1 MCLERNPRLV
11 FARMTGWGQDG
22 PWSQAAGHD
31 MNYIAITGALHGLGQ
46 DPGRPHFPSNLLGD
60 FGGGSTYL
68 VIGILAALLEARA
81 SGQGQVVDAAIV
93 DGTAHLNAM
102 RVDLRGRSGST
113 PGAARSGMLDGGT
126 PWYDLYETADGE
138 HVSVGA
144 LEPQFW
150 TALVER
156 IGVDLPDRDDPANH
170 AAIRDALT
178 ARFKER
184 TQAEW
189 AEVFDGTDACV
200 APVVPLSEAPR
211 APAPRRAR
219 HLRRA
224 RRRHPAGAG
233 AALLAHRRHDQRSR
247 PRCPASTPARRWPP
261 GASPTSTRS
270 SPAAPRPRPVTMLPF
285 LFLGTRAEDDVAQ
298 QEYDAVLAG
307 CGLRPDELVRVRLEQ
322 GPLGEVDL
330 ADWSG
335 IILGGGPFNVS
346 DPEDTKS
353 AAQLQRRGRPP
364 RPRRPGGRRGLPV
377 PRRLLRHRRPRR
389 PAAAASSTGPTA
401 SRSARCRCG

>member
-1 MCLERNPRLV
+1 MTYELGQGTGPLRGVKVVEVAGIGPGPHACMILADLGADVIRVDRAGGGMFGMGEKDLLNRGRPSVALDLKRPEAVATVLDLVEQADVLVEGMRPGAIERMGLGPDVCLERNPRLV

-81 SGQGQVVDAAIV
+81 GGQGQVVDAAIV
-93 DGTAHLNAM
+93 DGTAHLNAIASTFAA
-102 RVDLRGRSGST
+102 VGLDSGRR
-113 PGAARSGMLDGGT
+113 ASGMLDGGS

-150 TALVER
+150 AALVER
-156 IGVDLPDRDDPANH
+156 IGIELPDRDDPANH

-200 APVVPLSEAPR
+200 APVVPLSDAPR
-211 APAPRRAR
+211 HPHLAARGTFVERDGVAQPAPAPRFSRTA
-219 HLRRA
+219 A
-224 RRRHPAGAG
+224 AIGGPPAQPGEHTRTALAAWGIADVDALIASG
-233 AALLAHRRHDQRSR
+233 AATQA
-247 PRCPASTPARRWPP
+247 
-261 GASPTSTRS
+261 
-270 SPAAPRPRPVTMLPF
+270 
-285 LFLGTRAEDDVAQ
+285 
-298 QEYDAVLAG
+298 
-307 CGLRPDELVRVRLEQ
+307 
-322 GPLGEVDL
+322 
-330 ADWSG
+330 
-335 IILGGGPFNVS
+335 
-346 DPEDTKS
+346 
-353 AAQLQRRGRPP
+353 
-364 RPRRPGGRRGLPV
+364 
-377 PRRLLRHRRPRR
+377 
-389 PAAAASSTGPTA
+389 
-401 SRSARCRCG
+401 